1 LLNHLFIIASV
12 LLSRP
17 QNLRFHF
24 EECGSGLN
32 AHGDKVKCSEADVAA
47 FKQALAR
54 LGDVFVFEG
63 FGAAHRPHASIVG
76 CAEPG
81 SLIKTRV
88 SGLLVEKEIAIFA
101 DVLSTPRRPFLAIV
115 GGSKV
120 TDKIAVL
127 ENLLDLVDV
136 LFIGG
141 AMAYTFKKVLGELEI
156 GSSLFD
162 EAGAGMVKAI
172 LAKASKRKVKVLL
185 PTDHVIGD
193 AFSDKANTGLVGDK
207 DGVPPGWMALDLGP
221 ASRAA
226 LSAQV
231 EAAQT
236 VLWNGPLGVC
246 EFGAFS
252 GGTLHVMTSVVAAT
266 ARGATTVLGG
276 GDTGAAARR
285 FFVGAA
291 ACADLVTHSSTGGGT
306 ALVLM
311 EGNELPAVTAL
322 TDRS

>member
-1 LLNHLFIIASV
+1 MCYRL
-12 LLSRP
+12 

-32 AHGDKVKCSEADVAA
+32 PHGEKVKCTEGEVSA

-76 CAEPG
+76 LAEAK
-81 SLIKTRV
+81 SLIPTRV
-88 SGLLVEKEIAIFA
+88 SGLLVEKEMAVFA

-127 ENLLDLVDV
+127 ENLLNLVDV

-141 AMAYTFKKVLGELEI
+141 AMAYTFKKVMGHLDI
-156 GSSLFD
+156 GGSLYDD
-162 EAGAGMVKAI
+162 EGAAMVKDI
-172 LAKASKRKVKVLL
+172 LAKAAKRKVKVML
-185 PTDHVIGD
+185 PVDHII
-193 AFSDKANTGLVGDK
+193 ASSFSDQANTGLVTDAE
-207 DGVPPGWMALDLGP
+207 GVPAGWMSLDMGP
-221 ASRAA
+221 ASRHA
-226 LSAQV
+226 LSQEV
-231 EAAQT
+231 DAAQT

-246 EFGAFS
+246 ELGAFS
-252 GGTLHVMTSVVAAT
+252 GGTLHVMTSLVRAT
-266 ARGATTVLGG
+266 RRGATTVLGG

-285 FFVGAA
+285 FFVGGDTS
-291 ACADLVTHSSTGGGT
+291 CADLVSHSSTGGGT

-322 TDRS
+322 SDRS